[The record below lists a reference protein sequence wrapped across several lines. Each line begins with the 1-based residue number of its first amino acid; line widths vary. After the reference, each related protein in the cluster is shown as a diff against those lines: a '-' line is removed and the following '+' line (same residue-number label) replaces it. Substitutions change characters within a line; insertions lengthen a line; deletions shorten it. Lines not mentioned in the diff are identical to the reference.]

1 MGRVKRVIGTIGAIA
16 VGSTFLLGLVALGA
30 HISHNVE
37 QDLENDRKAC
47 RADGARAL
55 SVFLSAGLCGT
66 VAANGSSAAGNNE
79 TTS

>member
-1 MGRVKRVIGTIGAIA
+1 MGRVKRVVCTIRAIA

-47 RADGARAL
+47 RADGGTPIERISL
-55 SVFLSAGLCGT
+55 SGPMRDSGGQWIECRWK
-66 VAANGSSAAGNNE
+66 
-79 TTS
+79 